1 MAESNLKVNI
11 TGDSS
16 KLKNSLSSAS
26 SKLQAFGSKMQSVG
40 KSMSTRLTLPLIAA
54 GAAATKM
61 AFDFDKSMGQIE
73 SLVGIAG
80 DEVKKLGETA
90 KKMAID
96 TGRSANEA
104 AEALFFITSAGLEGA
119 AATDTL
125 NASLKASAVGLGET
139 KTIADLATSA
149 MNAYGQGNLNASGAT
164 DVLVSAVR
172 LGKLEASELA
182 GAMGGVLPIAS
193 NMGVQFHE
201 VGAALAAMSKTG
213 TNAANGATQL
223 NAIMTT
229 IAKPTAEAEAA
240 FGKMG
245 FTSDLL
251 KQTLAEQ
258 GLIGTLSMLKDG
270 LDKTGQEFTDIAPNV
285 RAWKG
290 ILDLTGSSMED
301 NIKLFD
307 EMTRATGATD
317 EAFEKTSQTASFKM
331 TKGLNAMKSSFLEV
345 GQIILQAVAPAVEK
359 IGEFFT
365 NLTEKFKALSPTTQK
380 IILAFVGIVAALGP
394 IIAIIGTLM
403 TLAPAIGAAFTVMM
417 GPIGLIVAALAAVAY
432 VIYNNWAGIKAAIVK
447 VANYFIELYN
457 ESLLVQMGVNFLI
470 GVFKTAF
477 ATAKFMVKN
486 IITVFKALGTAV
498 MNIFGSI
505 GDIIMGVLTLDIEK
519 IKKGFSGIGNAM
531 KDSFNQY
538 VDGIKENAQELAD
551 TVADNVNEALTL
563 KKIDPIVIPIET
575 EEEKAEAA
583 AVDPAKVKT
592 LPPANLPMNPV
603 LDQEGVDKLKQL
615 NKDINEALLTS
626 DAKSYQARK
635 QETTAYYD
643 NLISQVQKGSEREK
657 ALQQAKTDT
666 LAQMEMDENARM
678 LETKQEIADASNAS
692 DEEQKA
698 LEIERIQLHYEQM
711 RLLALENG
719 LLTAE
724 QQAAFDAAQAEA
736 EQKVYDDKKARF
748 LGFIT
753 DQKTAAQLMQKI
765 GGQID
770 SSFGAIG
777 NSITEMFGGAQSA
790 TGAFVGTLAKDA
802 LQILGHNLKIAL
814 GGATASATESAKSF
828 GPAAAFVLP
837 ALIAGA
843 TALISGTFA
852 KFADGGIVS
861 GPTMGLVGEY
871 PGARSNPEVIAP
883 LNKLQGMIGGA
894 GGAANVN
901 VTGSVR
907 VDGQDLLIAIER
919 ANETAGRIY

>member
-125 NASLKASAVGLGET
+125 NASLKAASVGLGET

-245 FTSDLL
+245 FTSDSL

-258 GLIGTLSMLKDG
+258 GLMGTLSMLKDG
-270 LDKTGQEFTDIAPNV
+270 LDKTGQTFTDIAPNV

-531 KDSFNQY
+531 KDSFNQA

-583 AVDPAKVKT
+583 AVDPAKVTT

-615 NKDINEALLTS
+615 NEDINNALLTS

-643 NLISQVQKGSEREK
+643 NLIGQVQEGSEREK
-657 ALQQAKTDT
+657 A
-666 LAQMEMDENARM
+666 
-678 LETKQEIADASNAS
+678 
-692 DEEQKA
+692 
-698 LEIERIQLHYEQM
+698 
-711 RLLALENG
+711 
-719 LLTAE
+719 
-724 QQAAFDAAQAEA
+724 
-736 EQKVYDDKKARF
+736 
-748 LGFIT
+748 
-753 DQKTAAQLMQKI
+753 
-765 GGQID
+765 
-770 SSFGAIG
+770 
-777 NSITEMFGGAQSA
+777 
-790 TGAFVGTLAKDA
+790 
-802 LQILGHNLKIAL
+802 
-814 GGATASATESAKSF
+814 
-828 GPAAAFVLP
+828 
-837 ALIAGA
+837 
-843 TALISGTFA
+843 
-852 KFADGGIVS
+852 
-861 GPTMGLVGEY
+861 
-871 PGARSNPEVIAP
+871 
-883 LNKLQGMIGGA
+883 
-894 GGAANVN
+894 
-901 VTGSVR
+901 
-907 VDGQDLLIAIER
+907 
-919 ANETAGRIY
+919 